1 MGDSTGSMLYLFG
14 IIIVLYFVG
23 VGIYQLVQYIRKKW
37 KNRK

>member
-1 MGDSTGSMLYLFG
+1 MGDSTDSMLYLFG

-37 KNRK
+37 KNR